1 MSIKIVAK
9 PVPTEHAGHFK
20 RGQVVKREVNGFAK
34 IHKSVFKA
42 HETRAPYHVK
52 VQHISGG
59 VCVAC
64 NRVLEL
70 PAMMRKGYASGVEL
84 GLCSGCAFYV
94 KPKQRRT
101 EEVDVDDIE
110 SITDDEELQAVNELG
125 LGSFYSYSE

>member
-1 MSIKIVAK
+1 MPIKIVPK

-20 RGQVVKREVNGFAK
+20 RGHVVKREVNGFAK

-42 HETRAPYHVK
+42 HETRAPFHVK
-52 VQHISGG
+52 VLHTSGG
-59 VCVAC
+59 VCAAC
-64 NRVLEL
+64 NKVLDL

-84 GLCSGCAFYV
+84 GLCSYCASFV
-94 KPKQRRT
+94 RPKQRRT
-101 EEVDVDDIE
+101 EEVDVDAVE